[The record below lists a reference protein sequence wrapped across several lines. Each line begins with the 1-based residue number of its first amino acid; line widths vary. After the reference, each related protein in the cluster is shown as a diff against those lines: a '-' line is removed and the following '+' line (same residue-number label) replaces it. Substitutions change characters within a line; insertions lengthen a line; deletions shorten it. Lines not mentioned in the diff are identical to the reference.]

1 MEKRP
6 EREDRHPRTYRLRDE
21 DDARIKALK
30 KLWGCSEVG
39 VIRRLLLDATR
50 RECSVFA
57 HTVPTNSSP
66 LATRRKQSEGSEG
79 GD

>member
-66 LATRRKQSEGSEG
+66 LGTRSEQIEDADSA
-79 GD
+79 D